1 MRSDGRARRRAA
13 GAVLADSLALLP
25 DLLALAASLALA
37 AALALALPAC
47 DVRTGDLLTRAATTF
62 YLSPAGSDD
71 NVGTTEAAPW
81 RHFSR
86 ALPALGPGFT
96 LVLENGTYDGS
107 TTGYL
112 QVSCGTN
119 AVNGTPEAPIT
130 VRAEN
135 ERQALLAG
143 DGVSGA
149 PIELAGCAN
158 WVVAGLHATGA
169 DVSGPQGAM
178 GDEPG
183 SVVVL
188 THACTNVLLS
198 RVVADHPNQ
207 YQQASV
213 YVVAHAATGVVIE
226 ESEALDFHT
235 YGFHAYDSMHPIFR
249 RDYAHSRDAAD
260 LPGGAVTASPT
271 NGDGGFLLT
280 KSTSAVIEN
289 CIAEHVADGFTIAAN
304 HGPVGGQVQPQFDK
318 LLGDVAND
326 VTHAGFVLDSHCANT
341 KPCNEGDQIVSNA
354 TLSNDVSRGGA
365 LGVSVGGGVH
375 LGVDTTSI
383 FDATDTGVSFGLD
396 AENAGLAA
404 SASARTSL
412 VTAPGAAF
420 GFRATSQMTW
430 TFSRCNAFGPAMTFA
445 PRDGH
450 VMNGTEVDPQLGAC
464 LVSVPAGTPFAAT
477 APGSPGAGATI
488 AYRYEDGAL
497 TTAKLWD
504 QTTGAFPCGAT
515 IAGENDDPAT
525 SCIGVSARLNVGAMG
540 CAIP

>member
-1 MRSDGRARRRAA
+1 MCSEARATPR
-13 GAVLADSLALLP
+13 
-25 DLLALAASLALA
+25 
-37 AALALALPAC
+37 ALALALLAASAGGLAAC
-47 DVRTGDLLTRAATTF
+47 GAETGDLLTREATTF
-62 YLSPAGSDD
+62 YLSPTGSDD
-71 NVGTTEAAPW
+71 NAGTTEAAPW
-81 RHFSR
+81 RHFVH
-86 ALPALGPGFT
+86 ALPMLAPGGT
-96 LVLENGTYDGS
+96 LVLEDGTYDGT

-119 AVNGTPEAPIT
+119 GVNGTPDAPIT
-130 VRAEN
+130 VRAQN

-149 PIELAGCAN
+149 PIELSGCAN

-249 RDYAHSRDAAD
+249 RDYAHSRDEAD

-280 KSTSAVIEN
+280 KSLGGVIED
-289 CIAEHVADGFTIAAN
+289 CIAEHVADGFTLAAN
-304 HGPVGGQVQPQFDK
+304 HGPVGGQVQPQNDM
-318 LLGDVAND
+318 LVGDVAND
-326 VTHAGFVLDSHCANT
+326 VTHAGFVLASHCANT

-354 TLSNDVSRGGA
+354 VLSNDVARGGA
-365 LGVSVGGGVH
+365 LGVSITGGVK
-375 LGVDTTSI
+375 LTIESSSM

-396 AENAGLAA
+396 AENMGLAS
-404 SASARTSL
+404 SATARATL
-412 VTAPGAAF
+412 VTAAGAAF
-420 GFRATSQMTW
+420 GFHATS
-430 TFSRCNAFGPAMTFA
+430 FSRDNAYGPAMTFA

-450 VMNGTEVDPQLGAC
+450 VMDGTEIDPQLGAC
-464 LVSVPAGTPFAAT
+464 LVSVPAGSPFAAT
-477 APGSPGAGATI
+477 APGASGAGATI
-488 AYRYEDGAL
+488 AYESVDGKL
-497 TTAKLWD
+497 TTTKLWD
-504 QTTGAFPCGAT
+504 QTTGQFPCGAP
-515 IAGENDDPAT
+515 IAGVDDAT
-525 SCIGVSARLNVGAMG
+525 RADVSCVGVAARLHVGTMG